1 MPVGKGEALDAA
13 LAFTAAFLGF
23 AFLYHPMASTPLVPG
38 IDGPYYVVQVRWLLT
53 HGQMKYPD
61 PPLAFYLM
69 SVAALVLGDIFVA
82 VEVTSALV
90 TALAA
95 LPTYALIK
103 RVTGSRIAAF
113 ASALAISLNPFVVR
127 LSSDFMKNSMGLL
140 WLTLFLYFN
149 ARYIDRGSKADLF
162 GLIASLVL
170 TALTHILDYGV
181 ALLYATLGFLFARGE
196 YRRRAAPGAAMALL
210 SVLALVMAPFV
221 VGGDI
226 WKGFAFLEELA
237 EEAEIGFIK
246 LDWLALSVGVSASL
260 LIASFFVKESA
271 ILSLLSASSG
281 VIGLALNLPFIPP
294 KWLFRFRLMT
304 AVPLAHGVGVA
315 TAVVK
320 DGYRPAVAALLLALV
335 VTMGLGAYRVVRPSI
350 PPPAYAELK
359 AALEKLEEVG
369 LKPVIPDTRL
379 RYWAETLSDD
389 VYKRARDLG
398 EPYAIVALKT
408 ARRLPRGAPVF
419 EGKFIIAV
427 VPRAPGIRAPRP

>member
-103 RVTGSRIAAF
+103 RVTGSRIAAL

-140 WLTLFLYFN
+140 WLALFLYFN

-196 YRRRAAPGAAMALL
+196 YRRRAAPGAAVALL
-210 SVLALVMAPFV
+210 SVLALVAAPFI

-226 WKGFAFLEELA
+226 WKGFAFLEKLA
-237 EEAEIGFIK
+237 EEADIGFIR
-246 LDWLALSVGVSASL
+246 LDWLALSVG
-260 LIASFFVKESA
+260 
-271 ILSLLSASSG
+271 
-281 VIGLALNLPFIPP
+281 
-294 KWLFRFRLMT
+294 
-304 AVPLAHGVGVA
+304 
-315 TAVVK
+315 
-320 DGYRPAVAALLLALV
+320 
-335 VTMGLGAYRVVRPSI
+335 
-350 PPPAYAELK
+350 
-359 AALEKLEEVG
+359 
-369 LKPVIPDTRL
+369 
-379 RYWAETLSDD
+379 
-389 VYKRARDLG
+389 
-398 EPYAIVALKT
+398 
-408 ARRLPRGAPVF
+408 
-419 EGKFIIAV
+419 
-427 VPRAPGIRAPRP
+427 